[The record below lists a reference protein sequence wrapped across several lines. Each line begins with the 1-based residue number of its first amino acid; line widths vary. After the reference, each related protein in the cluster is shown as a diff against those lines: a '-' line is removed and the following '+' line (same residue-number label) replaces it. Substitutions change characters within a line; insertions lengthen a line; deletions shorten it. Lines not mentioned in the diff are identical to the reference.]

1 MNTATRT
8 RLQEI
13 VDVDLVSEYRAEFK
27 KKTDSVEYAVAT
39 IFLFTRNSFDFEGL
53 EELDDDRLLLAY
65 SEQVRYQYSLYCENL
80 KKGNDIVNKSA
91 KANEV
96 FGELISLFE

>member
-1 MNTATRT
+1 MNAATRT

-39 IFLFTRNSFDFEGL
+39 LFLYIRNSFDFEGL
-53 EELDDDRLLLAY
+53 EGYDDDGLLLAY
-65 SEQVRYQYSLYCENL
+65 TEQVRYQFSQYL
-80 KKGNDIVNKSA
+80 KTIEFTNKST

-96 FGELISLFE
+96 FSELISLFE